1 MKRLSA
7 VVLAAVILSIVT
19 FGGIIAYAYEFI
31 GSEIYYEDNT
41 YDVYCSEKYE
51 IDPYNDSWYFYNSE
65 KNGEITLECKFDYS
79 QGREKVPDSLT
90 DKKYG
95 KRYVTSISG
104 SCGIK
109 EFDLN
114 PKNKYMKLVDK

>member
-7 VVLAAVILSIVT
+7 VVLAAVILSIVA

-65 KNGEITLECKFDYS
+65 KTVRLHWNVNLITAKAERRY
-79 QGREKVPDSLT
+79 LT
-90 DKKYG
+90 A
-95 KRYVTSISG
+95 
-104 SCGIK
+104 
-109 EFDLN
+109 
-114 PKNKYMKLVDK
+114 

>member
-1 MKRLSA
+1 MIA
-7 VVLAAVILSIVT
+7 GISIIV
-19 FGGIIAYAYEFI
+19 
-31 GSEIYYEDNT
+31 
-41 YDVYCSEKYE
+41 
-51 IDPYNDSWYFYNSE
+51 

-109 EFDLN
+109 N
-114 PKNKYMKLVDK
+114 ST

>member
-7 VVLAAVILSIVT
+7 VVLAAVILSIVA

-51 IDPYNDSWYFYNSE
+51 IDPYNDSWYFYNS
-65 KNGEITLECKFDYS
+65 
-79 QGREKVPDSLT
+79 LT